1 MGTKKDTRKKQDM
14 SKNVPQNPKLKE
26 KLEIKIR
33 TDLTEKQMEL
43 IKVLTDKNTKIVF
56 LIGPA
61 GTSKTF
67 SSILAALMLLNE
79 KKVSDIYYVRA
90 AVESADNKLGFLPGE
105 ADEKMSPYIQ
115 PLLDKLDELLS
126 KAEVDKLKKEK
137 RINGIPINYL
147 RGLNWNSKVVI
158 SDECQNMSKKE
169 LVTLVTRIGEFSKL
183 FICADPDQSDING
196 KSGLLPMAELFD
208 DEESKQNGI
217 HIFRFNEEDVVRS
230 GLCRYLLKKLKG
242 FI

>member
-33 TDLTEKQMEL
+33 TDLTEKQREL

-79 KKVSDIYYVRA
+79 KKVSDIYYVRT

>member
-33 TDLTEKQMEL
+33 TDLTEKQREL